1 MRPNPLLCAG
11 SGSGSGSGS
20 GKATGANQKLRAEL
34 SWAGTFIAALGAS
47 ILEDM
52 DFNSITVPRQAQAA
66 VGAICRLAR
75 ADGSEATTLNVEYNQ
90 LDPLLRATVNPEGDV
105 PGKNGLSPYP
115 GNTNQLVVKLS
126 AYGEPN
132 AWCPLTTSTGSLFRK
147 RPLATVG

>member
-1 MRPNPLLCAG
+1 ML
-11 SGSGSGSGS
+11 
-20 GKATGANQKLRAEL
+20 T
-34 SWAGTFIAALGAS
+34 GTFIAALGAS

-105 PGKNGLSPYP
+105 PGENGLSPYP

-126 AYGEPN
+126 AYGEF
-132 AWCPLTTSTGSLFRK
+132 GS
-147 RPLATVG
+147 